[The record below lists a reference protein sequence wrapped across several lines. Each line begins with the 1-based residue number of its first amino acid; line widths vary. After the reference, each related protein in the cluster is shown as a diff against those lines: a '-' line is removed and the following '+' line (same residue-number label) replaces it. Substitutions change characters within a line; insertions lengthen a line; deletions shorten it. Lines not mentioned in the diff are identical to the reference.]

1 MAIETTYFT
10 PVIGANNWKE
20 FSDWMFANA
29 TEYFSEFVLDTT
41 VTNTSTY
48 MCKKDNAYIIFERK
62 YGNVHSTD
70 INIGLQNGITHRF
83 NMSSISGTSIY
94 TTSLFISRTIKT
106 NSGIIIAVS
115 DKNSPTVYYDI
126 LCISKT
132 NTGNTGIIVTN
143 SNSSSE
149 TDVYSISLADSKA
162 FTGYSIITPAVYVGA
177 SAITSF
183 CNVPCIGNS
192 TEYFPNVFITP
203 FYKYKTGTIVDNDN
217 IKYIFMGGKAA
228 NYLVLKD

>member
-20 FSDWMFANA
+20 FSDWMFTNA
-29 TEYFSEFVLDTT
+29 TEYFSEFFLDTT
-41 VTNTSTY
+41 VANTSTY
-48 MCKKDNAYIIFERK
+48 ACKKDNAYIIFKRE
-62 YGNVHSTD
+62 YGNVQSAD

-83 NMSSISGTSIY
+83 HMANISGTSIY
-94 TTSLFISRTIKT
+94 TTSLFISRAIKT
-106 NSGIIIAVS
+106 NSGIIAVS

-162 FTGYSIITPAVYVGA
+162 FTGYSTITSAVYVGA

>member
-20 FSDWMFANA
+20 FSDWMFTNA
-29 TEYFSEFVLDTT
+29 TEYFSEFILDTT
-41 VTNTSTY
+41 VANTSSYT
-48 MCKKDNAYIIFERK
+48 CKKDNAYIFFKRQ
-62 YGNVHSTD
+62 YGNSHSAE

-83 NMSSISGTSIY
+83 LMANISGTSII
-94 TTSLFISRTIKT
+94 TTSLFISRAIKT

-115 DKNSPTVYYDI
+115 DKRSPTVYYDI

-132 NTGNTGIIVTN
+132 NTGNTGIIVIN
-143 SNSSSE
+143 SNSSSS
-149 TDVYSISLADSKA
+149 TDVYSISLADSKD
-162 FTGYSIITPAVYVGA
+162 FTGYSTITSAVYVGA

-183 CNVPCIGNS
+183 CKVPCIGNS
-192 TEYFPNVFITP
+192 IEYFQNVFITP

-217 IKYIFMGGKAA
+217 IKYIFMGGEAA

>member
-1 MAIETTYFT
+1 
-10 PVIGANNWKE
+10 
-20 FSDWMFANA
+20 MFINA

-48 MCKKDNAYIIFERK
+48 MCKKDNAYIFFERK
-62 YGNVHSTD
+62 YGNVHSAD

-83 NMSSISGTSIY
+83 NMASISGTSIY
-94 TTSLFISRTIKT
+94 TTSLYISRAIKT

-132 NTGNTGIIVTN
+132 NTGNTGIIVTD
-143 SNSSSE
+143 SNSSSQTE
-149 TDVYSISLADSKA
+149 VYSISLADSKA
-162 FTGYSIITPAVYVGA
+162 FTGYSTITPAVYVGA

>member
-62 YGNVHSTD
+62 YGDVHYAN

-83 NMSSISGTSIY
+83 DMSSISGTSIY
-94 TTSLFISRTIKT
+94 TISLFISRAIKT

-143 SNSSSE
+143 SNSSSQTE
-149 TDVYSISLADSKA
+149 VYSISLADSKA

>member
-20 FSDWMFANA
+20 FSDWMFINA

-48 MCKKDNAYIIFERK
+48 VCKKDNAYIIFKRE
-62 YGNVHSTD
+62 YGNVHSAD

-83 NMSSISGTSIY
+83 RMADISGTSIY
-94 TTSLFISRTIKT
+94 VTSLYISRAIKT

-115 DKNSPTVYYDI
+115 DKSSPTVYYDI

-132 NTGNTGIIVTN
+132 NTGIIVTN

-162 FTGYSIITPAVYVGA
+162 FTGYSTITPAVYVGA

-183 CNVPCIGNS
+183 CIVPCIGNS

-217 IKYIFMGGKAA
+217 IKYIYMGGKAA

>member
-20 FSDWMFANA
+20 FSDWIFTNA

-48 MCKKDNAYIIFERK
+48 ICKKDNAYIIFERK
-62 YGNVHSTD
+62 YGNVHSAD

-94 TTSLFISRTIKT
+94 TIPLFISRAIKT

-143 SNSSSE
+143 SNSSSQTE
-149 TDVYSISLADSKA
+149 VYSISLADSKA
-162 FTGYSIITPAVYVGA
+162 FTGYFIITPDVYVGA

>member
-20 FSDWMFANA
+20 FSDWMFINA

-41 VTNTSTY
+41 VANTSTY
-48 MCKKDNAYIIFERK
+48 ACKKDNAHIIFKRE
-62 YGNVHSTD
+62 YGNVHSAD

-83 NMSSISGTSIY
+83 HMASISGTSIY
-94 TTSLFISRTIKT
+94 TTSLYISRAIKT

-132 NTGNTGIIVTN
+132 NTGNTGIIVTD
-143 SNSSSE
+143 SNSSSQTE
-149 TDVYSISLADSKA
+149 VYSISLADSKA
-162 FTGYSIITPAVYVGA
+162 FTGYSTITPAVYVGA